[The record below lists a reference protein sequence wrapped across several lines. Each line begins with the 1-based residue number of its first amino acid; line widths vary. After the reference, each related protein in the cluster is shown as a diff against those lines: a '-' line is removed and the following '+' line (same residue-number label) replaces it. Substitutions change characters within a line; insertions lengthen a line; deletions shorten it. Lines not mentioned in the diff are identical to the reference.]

1 MRLLRHLTANDE
13 RLEPFPFK
21 RELSM
26 ESYLIEHQGVLA
38 LDNSNFAEVQII
50 QEELTLKQGRKSK
63 DTDGRIDILITY
75 EPEYI
80 GIVELKLGEI
90 NQLHLTQL
98 EDYLHKKE
106 QILKEFPDIISQD
119 VADSP
124 KWIGLLVGDSIES
137 SLATKLENGYMT
149 DEGVLIAGL
158 TVRRFRGK
166 SGGVFIATDTYFK
179 DTSTNSRDTTKY
191 VFNGNE
197 YNKGRLVLAV
207 MQEYVS
213 QHAEITYSELQNK
226 FPIGLQG
233 SSYGVFSSTEKANEI
248 IERSPTGRA
257 RHFVKPDELIELSG
271 ITIAVCSQ
279 WGVGNIGKFIKHSL
293 ELGFQI
299 RKVGD

>member
-1 MRLLRHLTANDE
+1 M
-13 RLEPFPFK
+13 
-21 RELSM
+21 
-26 ESYLIEHQGVLA
+26 
-38 LDNSNFAEVQII
+38 
-50 QEELTLKQGRKSK
+50 
-63 DTDGRIDILITY
+63 
-75 EPEYI
+75 
-80 GIVELKLGEI
+80 ELKLGEI

-98 EDYLHKKE
+98 EDYLLKKE

-137 SLATKLENGYMT
+137 SLATKLENGYTT

-166 SGGVFIATDTYFK
+166 NGGVFIATDTYFK
-179 DTSTNSRDTTKY
+179 DTSTNSRDTSKY

-213 QHAEITYSELQNK
+213 QHTEITYSELQNK
-226 FPIGLQG
+226 FPTSLQG
-233 SSYGVFSSTEKANEI
+233 SSYGVFSSIEKANEI

-257 RHFVKPDELIELSG
+257 RHFVKPDELIELSSV
-271 ITIAVCSQ
+271 TIAVCSQ
-279 WGVGNIGKFIKHSL
+279 WGIDNIRRFIDQAKS
-293 ELGFQI
+293 LGFEI
-299 RKVGD
+299 SKVS